1 MNRYCNAK
9 KLKHTLDSYVM
20 GQEKGTKYLCMA
32 IANHLQNIEAQKL
45 GYIGYNERFITDNAM
60 LIGKSGCGKTE
71 TFRVLQKL
79 QQEFGIPVCMFTL
92 NGLSSGSW
100 RNTKPIATIF
110 NDVFAKAAD
119 LYFAKHGCNSGDDM
133 DKIKKEITEIANH
146 AIILLDEFDKISL
159 KGEDNGLLMYQEL
172 QATMLTYIEGTT
184 IPLSDIST
192 SQDITND
199 DNDDD
204 EEQVTIT
211 IEDIKLDTS
220 NMMFIMLGA
229 FEGLELITRY
239 RLHKEWLKKTHK
251 TTIHELYQATTLG
264 FVVDQKPTTVPTEPE
279 YTYEQLL
286 PSTEDII
293 EYGFMREL
301 VGRIPVRTVY
311 KPLSVDDMANILLNC
326 KTSVY
331 RDYQRRFQRRGHQLW
346 CNRDALREIARI
358 ANERGTGARGLR
370 NVFVELLQQTEYEL
384 SGDDRPFHVLLR
396 GKEIR
401 AGKPPLVRNSVA
413 IVLRKQR
420 EYLNQQLVELLSEQS
435 EQSKQK
441 RKSYRKRRN

>member
-20 GQEKGTKYLCMA
+20 GQEKGTKNLCMA

-45 GYIGYNERFITDNAM
+45 GCISSKERIYTDSV
-60 LIGKSGCGKTE
+60 LLSGPSGCGKTE
-71 TFRVLQKL
+71 SYRVLKGL
-79 QQEFGIPVCMFTL
+79 EKEFGVPIRMFTL

-110 NDVFAKAAD
+110 NDVFTAAAD
-119 LYFAKHGCNSGDDM
+119 LYFAKHDYNNITNNM
-133 DKIKKEITEIANH
+133 DKIKHDIVEIANH

-159 KGEDNGLLMYQEL
+159 KGQDNGLLMYEEM
-172 QATMLTYIEGTT
+172 QATMLTYVEGTT
-184 IPLSDIST
+184 VSLSETFT
-192 SQDITND
+192 SQDVKY
-199 DNDDD
+199 DNDDED
-204 EEQVTIT
+204 DDTVTLE
-211 IEDIKLDTS
+211 IENVKLDTS
-220 NMMFIMLGA
+220 NMLFILLGA
-229 FEGLELITRY
+229 FEGLESITRY

-264 FVVDQKPTTVPTEPE
+264 FVVDQEPTAVPTEPE

-286 PSTEDII
+286 PTTEDII

-311 KPLSVDDMANILLNC
+311 KPLSVDDLTDILLNC

-331 RDYQRRFQRRGHQLW
+331 RDYQRRFLRRGHQLR

-358 ANERGTGARGLR
+358 AKERGTGARGLR
-370 NVFVELLQQTEYEL
+370 NVFTELLQQTEYEI
-384 SGDDRPFHVLLR
+384 SGDDRPLHVLLR

-401 AGKPPLVRNSVA
+401 EGKPPIVRNSAAV
-413 IVLRKQR
+413 VLRKER
-420 EYLNQQLVELLSEQS
+420 ENLNQQLVELLREQS
-435 EQSKQK
+435 TQK
-441 RKSYRKRRN
+441 RKSYKKRRN

>member
-1 MNRYCNAK
+1 MNKYCNAK
-9 KLKHTLDSYVM
+9 RLKRTLDSYVM

-32 IANHLQNIEAQKL
+32 IANHLQNIEAKKI
-45 GYIGYNERFITDNAM
+45 GYINNEERLFTDNAL
-60 LIGKSGCGKTE
+60 LIGPSGCGKTE
-71 TFRVLQKL
+71 TFRVLKNL
-79 QQEFGIPVCMFTL
+79 EREFDIPVCMFTL
-92 NGLSSGSW
+92 NGLSGNGSW
-100 RNTKPIATIF
+100 RNTQPIATIF
-110 NDVFAKAAD
+110 NDVFSKAAD
-119 LYFAKHGCNSGDDM
+119 LYFAKHDYSNITDKI
-133 DKIKKEITEIANH
+133 DKIKHDIIEIANH

-159 KGEDNGLLMYQEL
+159 KGQDNGLLMYQEL
-172 QATMLTYIEGTT
+172 QSTMLTYVEGT
-184 IPLSDIST
+184 IVPISDMTS
-192 SQDITND
+192 SQDIKD
-199 DNDDD
+199 DDDD

-211 IEDIKLDTS
+211 IEDVKLDTS
-220 NMMFIMLGA
+220 NMLFIMLGA

-239 RLHKEWLKKTHK
+239 RLHNEWLKKTHK

-264 FVVDQKPTTVPTEPE
+264 FVVDQEPTAVPTEPE

-286 PSTEDII
+286 PTTEDII

-331 RDYQRRFQRRGHQLW
+331 RDYQRRFQRRGHLLR
-346 CNRDALREIARI
+346 CNHDALKEIARI

-384 SGDDRPFHVLLR
+384 SGDDRPLHVLLR

-401 AGKPPLVRNSVA
+401 ESKPPLIRNSVA
-413 IVLRKQR
+413 IVLRKER
-420 EYLNQQLVELLSEQS
+420 ENLNQQLVELLREQS
-435 EQSKQK
+435 TQK